1 MHNTCSC
8 VSLKVSKQNLC
19 KPGKHLNK
27 LKIVSLHI
35 WDELFYCVGGKS
47 FVCGRRFIYLKRIS
61 FCSSRAKRGT
71 ASCHARWLAHCPT
84 HIWRLMLNVP
94 LVQCDFGALCLWCS
108 VPLLQCDFG
117 ALCLWC
123 SVPLLQCDFG
133 AVYLWCSVTLVHRR
147 AFGAV
152 CTRVSWF

>member
-8 VSLKVSKQNLC
+8 VSLKVYEQNLC

-61 FCSSRAKRGT
+61 FQQQPGKKGDSQLSHQVTSTLSHPHLKIDVKCA
-71 ASCHARWLAHCPT
+71 
-84 HIWRLMLNVP
+84 
-94 LVQCDFGALCLWCS
+94 
-108 VPLLQCDFG
+108 
-117 ALCLWC
+117 
-123 SVPLLQCDFG
+123 FG
-133 AVYLWCSVTLVHRR
+133 AVCLWCSVTLVHCVFGAVCLCCNVTLVHC

-152 CTRVSWF
+152 CLCCNVTLVQCTFGAV